1 MPHTLFIHPKVT
13 VMCIRCL
20 ERLYAIHA
28 LSIGP
33 FTDVSI
39 VIRAMIST
47 RSIET
52 QHRLLGLLAT
62 LLGVSKHE
70 QGERFGVTDMPENA
84 EQLLNP
90 DSISQLCQF
99 VAWGHT
105 NSVQVGN
112 VLSRSFG
119 VDTYDK
125 QMLTD
130 GTHMNVQGAS
140 GENTSTSKNA
150 DDWMCPSIWYVT
162 SSGRVPPP
170 PETIRGPFRLS
181 DLRKL
186 MNTGDLSPYDF
197 VTTSRV
203 DEYDADGDIVSD
215 ELEELIDTGKWKRL
229 NQVWQLRWQLCTDGN
244 SSTIYSPSEVA
255 LMALEALL
263 RLVDLHRSLDL
274 RGVPYFPI
282 PTAKRILCSTSR
294 DRSFISESD
303 DAISSPFPIICQ
315 SLLCNDNRI
324 IDRAS
329 TLIYKLCEHNERAV
343 SKLYLTGVFFFAL
356 SYTGSDFQA
365 LSKLIDVTHLKQHF
379 KSGYAAAASESEIP
393 MKDRSIIGNL
403 IPEGLLF
410 LLTNYGFERFAD
422 VFVSSADT
430 PEAIWTF
437 DMRKHLIEMIKQH
450 LGDFP
455 LRIFQNNSTE
465 YEYCPMPGVAYKR
478 LEKEIF
484 CHNYYLQNL
493 CDEIRFPDWPICEP
507 IEVFRSCL
515 EQFKK
520 HVNRDESMEE
530 ESLEKARLTLDL
542 KIGDGS
548 KELRKSY
555 RTLARQY
562 HPDKVCLMMSKSA
575 ATQRL

>member
-1 MPHTLFIHPKVT
+1 
-13 VMCIRCL
+13 MCIRCL

-28 LSIGP
+28 VTIGP

-39 VIRAMIST
+39 IIRSMIST
-47 RSIET
+47 RSVET

-62 LLGVSKHE
+62 LLGVSRDNKD
-70 QGERFGVTDMPENA
+70 ERFGVADVPENA

-105 NSVQVGN
+105 NDVQVGN
-112 VLSRSFG
+112 VLSRALG
-119 VDTYDK
+119 VDIPDK
-125 QMLTD
+125 RMITD
-130 GTHMNVQGAS
+130 GTNMNIQGA
-140 GENTSTSKNA
+140 NDPNKSTSNVPG
-150 DDWMCPSIWYVT
+150 DWMCPSIWYVT

-181 DLRKL
+181 DLKKL
-186 MNTGDLSPYDF
+186 MNSGDISPYDF

-203 DEYDADGDIVSD
+203 DEYDADGENVLGG
-215 ELEELIDTGKWKRL
+215 ELAERIDTGKWKRL

-255 LMALEALL
+255 VMALKALM

-294 DRSFISESD
+294 DRNFISDSD
-303 DAISSPFPIICQ
+303 DAISSPLPIICQ

-329 TLIYKLCEHNERAV
+329 MLVYMLCEHNERAV
-343 SKLYLTGVFFFAL
+343 SKLYLTGIFFFAL
-356 SYTGSDFQA
+356 SYTGSDFSL
-365 LSKLIDVTHLKQHF
+365 LSKLIHATHLKQHF

-403 IPEGLLF
+403 IPEGLL
-410 LLTNYGFERFAD
+410 LLLANYGCERFAE
-422 VFVSSADT
+422 VFVSNADT
-430 PEAIWTF
+430 PEAIWTY

-455 LRIFQNNSTE
+455 LRLFQNNTTE

-493 CDEIRFPDWPICEP
+493 CDEARFPDWPICEP
-507 IEVFRSCL
+507 VEVFRSCL
-515 EQFKK
+515 EHFKRQ
-520 HVNRDESMEE
+520 VNRDESMEE
-530 ESLEKARLTLDL
+530 ESLEKARRTLDL
-542 KIGDGS
+542 KTGDGS

-555 RTLARQY
+555 RSLARQF
-562 HPDKVCLMMSKSA
+562 HPDKVCDFLFM
-575 ATQRL
+575 RIDDNYLFI

>member
-1 MPHTLFIHPKVT
+1 
-13 VMCIRCL
+13 MCIRCL

-28 LSIGP
+28 VAIGP

-39 VIRAMIST
+39 IIRSMIST

-62 LLGVSKHE
+62 LLGVSRNEKE
-70 QGERFGVTDMPENA
+70 ERFNVADVPENA

-105 NSVQVGN
+105 NDVQVGN
-112 VLSRSFG
+112 VLSRALG
-119 VDTYDK
+119 VDLPDK
-125 QMLTD
+125 GMLTD
-130 GTHMNVQGAS
+130 GTNMDVQGAS
-140 GENTSTSKNA
+140 DMNTSTTKAAS
-150 DDWMCPSIWYVT
+150 DWMCPAIWYVT

-170 PETIRGPFRLS
+170 PETIRGPFRVS
-181 DLRKL
+181 DLNKL
-186 MNTGDLSPYDF
+186 MNSGDLSPYDF

-203 DEYDADGDIVSD
+203 DEYDADDQHTAGSG
-215 ELEELIDTGKWKRL
+215 LEGHIDTGKWKRL

-255 LMALEALL
+255 ILALKALL

-274 RGVPYFPI
+274 RGLPYFPI

-294 DRSFISESD
+294 DRNFISASD
-303 DAISSPFPIICQ
+303 DAISSPLPIICQ
-315 SLLCNDNRI
+315 SLLCNDNQI

-329 TLIYKLCEHNERAV
+329 NLIYKLCEHNERAV

-356 SYTGSDFQA
+356 SYTGSDFKV
-365 LSKLIDVTHLKQHF
+365 LSKLIHATHLEQHF
-379 KSGYAAAASESEIP
+379 KSGYAAAASDNEILL
-393 MKDRSIIGNL
+393 KDRSIIGNL
-403 IPEGLLF
+403 IPEGLLL
-410 LLTNYGFERFAD
+410 LLTNYGFERFAE
-422 VFVSSADT
+422 VFVSNADT
-430 PEAIWTF
+430 PEAIWTY

-455 LRIFQNNSTE
+455 LRLFQNNTTE

-493 CDEIRFPDWPICEP
+493 CDEVRFPDWPICEP
-507 IEVFRSCL
+507 VEVFRSCL
-515 EQFKK
+515 EHFKRQ
-520 HVNRDESMEE
+520 VNRDESMEE

-542 KIGDGS
+542 KAGDGS

-555 RTLARQY
+555 RALARQF
-562 HPDKVCLMMSKSA
+562 HPDKVCSLMSIRTCRTMA
-575 ATQRL
+575 LYH

>member
-1 MPHTLFIHPKVT
+1 
-13 VMCIRCL
+13 MCIRCL

-28 LSIGP
+28 LAIGP

-39 VIRAMIST
+39 IIRSMIST

-62 LLGVSKHE
+62 LLGVSRDE
-70 QGERFGVTDMPENA
+70 QDERFCIVDVPENA
-84 EQLLNP
+84 EQILNP

-105 NSVQVGN
+105 NDVQVGN
-112 VLSRSFG
+112 ILSRALG
-119 VDTYDK
+119 VDVPDQK
-125 QMLTD
+125 MLTN
-130 GTHMNVQGAS
+130 GINLNVQGVIGDTTAS
-140 GENTSTSKNA
+140 ATGA
-150 DDWMCPSIWYVT
+150 VGDWMCPSIWYVT
-162 SSGRVPPP
+162 ASGKIPPP
-170 PETIRGPFRLS
+170 PETIRGPFRIS
-181 DLRKL
+181 DLKKI
-186 MNTGDLSPYDF
+186 MSCGDLSPYDF
-197 VTTSRV
+197 VTTSIV
-203 DEYDADGDIVSD
+203 DEYDADGEHTTGG
-215 ELEELIDTGKWKRL
+215 ELDKHIDTGNWKRL

-255 LMALEALL
+255 ILALKALL

-274 RGVPYFPI
+274 CGVPYFPI

-294 DRSFISESD
+294 DRNFISDSD
-303 DAISSPFPIICQ
+303 DTISSPLPIICQ

-324 IDRAS
+324 MDRAS
-329 TLIYKLCEHNERAV
+329 NLIYKLCEHNERAV
-343 SKLYLTGVFFFAL
+343 AKLYLTGIFFFAL
-356 SYTGSDFQA
+356 SYTGSDFKI
-365 LSKLIDVTHLKQHF
+365 LSKLIHATHLKQHF
-379 KSGYAAAASESEIP
+379 KSGYAAAASEHEIP

-410 LLTNYGFERFAD
+410 LLTNYGFERFAE
-422 VFVSSADT
+422 VFVSNADT
-430 PEAIWTF
+430 PEAIWTY

-455 LRIFQNNSTE
+455 LRLFQNNTTQ

-478 LEKEIF
+478 LAKEIF

-507 IEVFRSCL
+507 VEVFRSCL
-515 EQFKK
+515 EHFKQQ
-520 HVNRDESMEE
+520 VNRDESMEE
-530 ESLEKARLTLDL
+530 ESLEKARRTLDL
-542 KIGDGS
+542 KTGDGS

-555 RTLARQY
+555 RALARQF
-562 HPDKVCLMMSKSA
+562 HPDKVLFLLVCSTMFLYF
-575 ATQRL
+575 